1 MNMIEMLPSISDHL
15 RCIPT
20 TVTMIITLIVIGLIL
35 LAILWACCY
44 WCCKSCKCRTSL
56 PFRPKPQIKQRN
68 DNRNSDADPAEQ
80 VMPRGPMQPYIL
92 AECEAKSSTSRDL
105 PLLHAPTD
113 FQNFHRYCGECRTSS
128 ECSISGE

>member
-15 RCIPT
+15 RCTPT
-20 TVTMIITLIVIGLIL
+20 AVTMIITLILIGLIL
-35 LAILWACCY
+35 LAILWSCY
-44 WCCKSCKCRTSL
+44 YYGCKSRTFL
-56 PFRPKPQIKQRN
+56 PFRPKPQIKQN
-68 DNRNSDADPAEQ
+68 DNHNSNGDPAVQ
-80 VMPRGPMQPYIL
+80 VTPRGRMHPYIL

-113 FQNFHRYCGECRTSS
+113 FQTFHRYCGECHTSS